1 MNTPRTMK
9 KFVLLL
15 TLALLTAPD
24 LLAQAPKLGHIDR
37 QQLMLMLPERKEA
50 ETKMQAFADQLK
62 KRLDA
67 MAQEYQ
73 QKLAD
78 AQATEATMTNTEKEI
93 ALRELAELEERIGV
107 AQEKA
112 QQDLAKQEE
121 ELLRPMVERTNQAIK
136 DVAQENGFTYILDV
150 STGFVLYYDGGQ
162 DVLPLVKTKL
172 GL

>member
-1 MNTPRTMK
+1 
-9 KFVLLL
+9 
-15 TLALLTAPD
+15 

-78 AQATEATMTNTEKEI
+78 AQASEATMTNTEKEI
-93 ALRELAELEERIGV
+93 ALRELA
-107 AQEKA
+107 
-112 QQDLAKQEE
+112 
-121 ELLRPMVERTNQAIK
+121 
-136 DVAQENGFTYILDV
+136 
-150 STGFVLYYDGGQ
+150 
-162 DVLPLVKTKL
+162 
-172 GL
+172 

>member
-9 KFVLLL
+9 KFALLL

-24 LLAQAPKLGHIDR
+24 LLAQSPKLGHIDR

-93 ALRELAELEERIGV
+93 ALRELAELEE
-107 AQEKA
+107 
-112 QQDLAKQEE
+112 
-121 ELLRPMVERTNQAIK
+121 
-136 DVAQENGFTYILDV
+136 
-150 STGFVLYYDGGQ
+150 
-162 DVLPLVKTKL
+162 
-172 GL
+172 